1 MAYIWNRIGN
11 QAIELFS
18 SINNL
23 INYIKV
29 KKIKKK

>member
-1 MAYIWNRIGN
+1 MVHILNRIGN
-11 QAIELFS
+11 QVIELFL

-29 KKIKKK
+29 KKN